1 MLITIVGPTAS
12 GKTALGA
19 RLARCLSSEVLSADS
34 RQVYQGMDIGTG
46 KDLKDY
52 YVDGAWVPYH
62 LIDLLP
68 AGEQYNL
75 YRYQHDFAQA
85 YRGIKERGVKHPI
98 LCGGTGLYVESVLR
112 QYNLSE
118 APENPELRRQLEGL
132 SLAELRE
139 RLKGYPPIETQV
151 KLDTA
156 QRIIRAIEMTD
167 YAERTGRNT
176 ASLSPAPELEPAL
189 IFCLDLEREERR
201 SRITK
206 RLKAR
211 LNEGMIDEVKGL
223 IDQGVPTDMLI
234 SYGLEYRFITL
245 YLLEQMSYTDMVQEL
260 EIAIHQFAK
269 RQMTWFRGME
279 RRGLTLHY
287 LNALASHEELIDTIT
302 ATLKG

>member
-12 GKTALGA
+12 GKTTLGA

-46 KDLKDY
+46 KDLADY

-85 YRGIKERGVKHPI
+85 YRDIKSRGIEHPI

-112 QYNLSE
+112 QYNLSD
-118 APENPELRRQLEGL
+118 APENPTIRRQLEGL
-132 SLAELRE
+132 SLTELRE
-139 RLKGYPPIETQV
+139 RLKSYPPIETQV

-156 QRIIRAIEMTD
+156 QRIIRAIEMAD
-167 YAERTGRNT
+167 YAERTGNNT
-176 ASLSPAPELEPAL
+176 ASLGTAPDLESAL

-201 SRITK
+201 NRITK

-223 IDQGVPTDMLI
+223 IDRGVSSDMLI

-245 YLLEQMSYTDMVQEL
+245 YLLDQMSYTDMVQEL

-287 LNALASHEELIDTIT
+287 LNALASSQELIDTILT
-302 ATLKG
+302 TLDS